1 MLANGT
7 SGQALLSAGGTAAPT
22 WATPWT
28 TANTTGTSGGLTGS
42 ALSGDVTNS
51 GNAITIAS
59 GAVTLGKMANLAAN
73 SFIGNNTGSPATP
86 IALTKSQMIAAL
98 NVNRA
103 SDFFE
108 NAGDSLSGHCIQH
121 LANTPISG
129 TITVIV
135 NGTPLS
141 SSQFSIVST
150 SYCRLAFSCYQ
161 YDKISVQYSY

>member
-22 WATPWT
+22 WGTPWT

-51 GNAITIAS
+51 GNAITIAA
-59 GAVTLGKMANLAAN
+59 GAVTLAKMANLAAN

-86 IALTKSQMIAAL
+86 IALTKTQMLTAL

-103 SDFFE
+103 SETFE
-108 NAGDSLSGHCIQH
+108 NAGDSLSGRNTVV
-121 LANTPISG
+121 LANTPVSG
-129 TITVIV
+129 TMTVIL
-135 NGTPLS
+135 NGLPLTSTQYAVDQTTHVVILS
-141 SSQFSIVST
+141 S
-150 SYCRLAFSCYQ
+150 CYK
-161 YDKISVQYSY
+161 YDKVAVAYSY